1 MPGRAGGS
9 RTMSAIMRAK
19 RSVANSSRMP
29 IMSLF
34 VRPTRHVASLLFVS
48 LLCAAVLSAQEGRHS
63 PLPPSPFKYDLVL
76 SGGHVLD
83 AKNHRDGIMDVAV
96 KDGKIAAVAPHI
108 APADAIKTV
117 RLRGFYLTPGLIDIH
132 VHVYA
137 GTGEKDS
144 YAGDNSV
151 YPDGFTFRNGVTT
164 VVDAGSSG
172 WRSFEDFK
180 QRIVD
185 RSQTRVLAFLNIVGA
200 GMRGARYENNNDDM
214 DGHATAAML
223 QKYPNMLVG
232 IKSAHYSGHGWKP
245 FEQAVLAGN
254 IANRPV
260 MIDFGENGTERP
272 LLTLLSKILRPGDIY
287 THMYSGLR
295 GEQDPHTL
303 GPSQAM
309 LVGRKRGIYFD
320 VGHGGGSFNWS
331 LAVPM
336 MKDGFQPDS
345 ISTDLHI
352 TSMNAGMKDI
362 LNVADKMLAL
372 GQTVPQVFEEM
383 TSAPAH
389 EIRHEELGN
398 LSIGAPADLA
408 AFSVDRGKFG
418 FVDMNNQRKDGAA
431 KIVCQL
437 TIRSGKVVYDLNGIS
452 SDLWNGQPTSDYK
465 LARYWTTMTT
475 RDENKKA
482 EPANAATS
490 H

>member
-1 MPGRAGGS
+1 
-9 RTMSAIMRAK
+9 
-19 RSVANSSRMP
+19 MP
-29 IMSLF
+29 IMPSF
-34 VRPTRHVASLLFVS
+34 VRPTRYIASLAFGS
-48 LLCAAVLSAQEGRHS
+48 ILCAAALSAQEGRHA
-63 PLPPSPFKYDLVL
+63 PLPPNPFKYDLVI

-83 AKNHRDGIMDVAV
+83 AKNHRDGIMDVAI
-96 KDGKIAAVAPHI
+96 KDGKVAAVAPHI
-108 APADAIKTV
+108 ASADAIKTIHV
-117 RLRGFYLTPGLIDIH
+117 RGLYLTPGLVDIH

-164 VVDAGSSG
+164 VADAGCSG
-172 WRSFEDFK
+172 WRNFEDFK
-180 QRIVD
+180 QRVID
-185 RSQTRVLAFLNIVGA
+185 RSQTRVLAFLNIVGS
-200 GMRGARYENNNDDM
+200 GMRGPKYENNTDDM
-214 DGHATAAML
+214 DGRATAAML
-223 QKYPNMLVG
+223 EKYPDVLVG

-245 FEQAVLAGN
+245 FEQAVIAGN
-254 IANRPV
+254 LAHRPV

-272 LLTLLSKILRPGDIY
+272 LITLMSKILRPGDIY

-295 GEQDPHTL
+295 GEQDPQTL
-303 GPSQAM
+303 GPSEAM

-352 TSMNAGMKDI
+352 SSMNAGMKDI

-389 EIRHEELGN
+389 EIRHDELGN

-408 AFSVDRGKFG
+408 AFSIEHGKYG
-418 FVDMNNQRKDGAA
+418 FVDMNNQRKDGTT
-431 KIVCQL
+431 KLVCQL
-437 TIRSGKVVYDLNGIS
+437 TIRAGKVVYDLNGIS

-465 LARYWTTMTT
+465 LARYWTTMMT
-475 RDENKKA
+475 RDENKKDKPVSPA
-482 EPANAATS
+482 EV